1 MKLSLKYSPRILIS
15 IGIGLVVALL
25 VAKLLGLGSTANSGP
40 PVVIATEIIE
50 PGLVLPENKLRV
62 ISWGG
67 GAAPT
72 GSFDTIKGLK
82 ERVARQK
89 IYPGELILESKLAGD
104 GSSAG
109 LSAMIEPGRRA
120 ITVRVNDVIGVA
132 GFTLPGSYVDVLVSI
147 KKGSDD
153 SFSKIVLERVRVLAI
168 AQQTEADNT
177 KPKVVNAVTL
187 ELTPAESEKLDLA
200 RTVGTLSLILR
211 NELDVDTAE
220 SQGVRMSDLTQKQM
234 SSGFSSPKNKSNV
247 VSSPSYSGNVE
258 IIRGSK
264 RVEVEE

>member
-1 MKLSLKYSPRILIS
+1 MKFSLKYSPRILIS
-15 IGIGLVVALL
+15 IGIGLIVALL
-25 VAKLLGLGSTANSGP
+25 VARLLGLGSGNSGP
-40 PVVIATEIIE
+40 PIVIATEIIE

-62 ISWGG
+62 IPWGG
-67 GAAPT
+67 GARPA
-72 GSFDTIKGLK
+72 GSFESIKALK
-82 ERVARQK
+82 DRVTRQK
-89 IYPGELILESKLAGD
+89 IYPGELILETKLAGE
-104 GSSAG
+104 GSAAG
-109 LSAMIEPGRRA
+109 LSAMIEPGKRA

-168 AQQTEADNT
+168 AQQTDTDTT

-211 NELDVDTAE
+211 NELDGDAGE
-220 SQGVRMSDLTQKQM
+220 SRGVNVNDLTHRAAT
-234 SSGFSSPKNKSNV
+234 SNLPKSKLSDAISLPSN
-247 VSSPSYSGNVE
+247 GGIVE
-258 IIRGSK
+258 VIRGTRK
-264 RVEVEE
+264 DEVQE